1 MPDALSQLTDFS
13 SSVLDEK
20 QVGRRDQWLE
30 AQGYGVLRVRT
41 NNVYGNIA
49 GMVDTIWAALQEM
62 PLVRKKRHP
71 HQEHPRT

>member
-1 MPDALSQLTDFS
+1 
-13 SSVLDEK
+13 
-20 QVGRRDQWLE
+20 
-30 AQGYGVLRVRT
+30 
-41 NNVYGNIA
+41 VYGNIA